1 MACDCVGKKKAFKA
15 KMSFFKG
22 KKRRKKKSFLS
33 FFLKVCFDH
42 LSKNIY
48 IYILFGV
55 FYLANKHFI
64 WHNILD

>member
-1 MACDCVGKKKAFKA
+1 MI
-15 KMSFFKG
+15 FFKV
-22 KKRRKKKSFLS
+22 KKIIKKKSFLS

-42 LSKNIY
+42 LSKYIY